1 MKGLM
6 VQENMTIEEAIKVM
20 EGGQHAPDRE
30 APMLP
35 PKVLG
40 ESKPCNHHT
49 VDNAVPLYI
58 AH

>member
-1 MKGLM
+1 M